1 MRGMISILLV
11 GLLLAPA
18 GLAKELPHTVDVAGK
33 RLRLNG
39 AATFRKWFFSI
50 YDVGLYLEKP
60 TRDSTEVL
68 ASDQLKRLHVH
79 LLRDAPRD
87 QMVNL
92 LRWRLQTVSGAGYEK
107 IRVRVDRLLSEIP
120 DGKKGTDL
128 FITWVPDRGTVL
140 SAVDGREVVVE
151 GKDFADAL
159 FNVWLQDKRIRPGLL
174 RQ

>member
-1 MRGMISILLV
+1 MRGLISLFLV

-18 GLAKELPHTVDVAGK
+18 GLAAQLPSTVEVGGR

-39 AATFRKWFFSI
+39 ATTFRKWFFSI

-60 TRDSTEVL
+60 TREASVVL
-68 ASDQLKRLHVH
+68 ASDQFKRLHVR

-92 LRWRLQTVSGAGYEK
+92 LRWRLQTVSGPDYEK
-107 IRVRVDRLLSEIP
+107 IRKRVDWLLGQIP
-120 DGKKGTDL
+120 DGKQGNDL
-128 FITWVPDRGTVL
+128 FITWEPGRGTVL
-140 SAVDGREVVVE
+140 SALDGRELVVE